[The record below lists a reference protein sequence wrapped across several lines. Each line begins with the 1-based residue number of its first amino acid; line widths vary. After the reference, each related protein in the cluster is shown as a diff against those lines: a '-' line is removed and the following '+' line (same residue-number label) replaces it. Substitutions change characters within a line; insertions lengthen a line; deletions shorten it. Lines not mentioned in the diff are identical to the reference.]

1 MRRNLVRQEL
11 SARGSGAAGKVL
23 RGALRDAEWF
33 HSGSAFLNSH
43 YSTKYLL
50 IVPHT

>member
-1 MRRNLVRQEL
+1 MRRNLVRREL
-11 SARGSGAAGKVL
+11 SARGLGAAGKVR
-23 RGALRDAEWF
+23 RGAVRDAEWF
-33 HSGSAFLNSH
+33 HRRSAFLNSH